1 MIAYNENTHR
11 NEIMEVTTCN
21 GENISLMHKEFYE
34 VREKINAL
42 KFMLEQVIDVL
53 GGGTIN
59 TFKTPIYEKT
69 INTNDVE
76 TVKPVVIDPEKMTLG
91 DNITHLELMV
101 GEAIQRVN
109 EIKNIIGM
117 DLDKKY

>member
-1 MIAYNENTHR
+1 MIMYNENTCR
-11 NEIMEVTTCN
+11 NELMEATTCN

-34 VREKINAL
+34 VRGKINEL

-53 GGGTIN
+53 GGKTID
-59 TFKTPIYEKT
+59 TFKTPIHKDD
-69 INTNDVE
+69 IDA
-76 TVKPVVIDPEKMTLG
+76 KPIVLNPERMTLG
-91 DNITHLELMV
+91 DNLTHLELMV

-117 DLDKKY
+117 DPDKTY